1 MMKEKEQQLFN
12 EWSSGEGIVDL
23 REFLL
28 SDPKRK
34 LLENVEQDCQVVLLP
49 GTSRQKPE
57 YPK

>member
-1 MMKEKEQQLFN
+1 MEMR
-12 EWSSGEGIVDL
+12 EGIVDL